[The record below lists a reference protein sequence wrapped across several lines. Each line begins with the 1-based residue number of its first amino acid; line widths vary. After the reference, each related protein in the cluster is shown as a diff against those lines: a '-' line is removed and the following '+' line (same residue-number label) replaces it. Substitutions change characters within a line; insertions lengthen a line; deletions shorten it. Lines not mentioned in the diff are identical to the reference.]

1 VRTEAPASRSGRA
14 GARAEQIFHED
25 LLQVHIKT
33 GRVFFWLFLAQWLF
47 AIILALI
54 ISPYAWSGR
63 VRTLNSH
70 VELAFIGGAIL
81 NALPI
86 ALLVLR
92 PGRAGTR
99 HIVAITQMLWSA
111 MFIHLSGGR
120 IETHFHVFVSL
131 AFLSFY
137 RDPRLLLTATL
148 VVCVDH
154 LMRGFLWP
162 ESVYGIA
169 NPEWWRFLEHAAW
182 VVFEDIILYLGCQR
196 GLREMKTLSDREA
209 TLELAKQD
217 VEKEVAERTEELRA
231 SGDRNRM
238 LIENTSAVPWELD
251 RDSCR
256 IIYLAPQMKDV
267 FAVAPART
275 SLNRIFPDLL
285 HADDRE
291 AFRYFIQRAAEGDA
305 GSEMYIDSR
314 VMTQANEILHM
325 RSFVASQRDRASAQ
339 SVCGISLDVT
349 QQKKLAIE
357 LLQAQKLE
365 SVGRLAAGVAHEI
378 NTPVQFVADN
388 VEFLRTSMTDVV
400 GVIHAYRD
408 LRQAVQSTGD
418 IAAAAR
424 RADEADKAAELDFIL
439 LNAPLAIDSSIEG
452 LGRIATIVRSM
463 KEFAHP
469 DQAEKTF
476 ADVNQ
481 AIRSTLVIAHNEYK
495 YVAEIDTQFS
505 DLPPVPCYLG
515 EINQVILNL
524 IVNASHAISDVVK
537 DTGSFGKLTI
547 RTRLD
552 GDGVEISISDTG
564 TGIPE
569 AARGKIFDPFFTTK
583 PVGKGTGQ
591 GLAIA
596 HSVIVKKHGGSLRFE
611 TERGTG
617 TTFFIRLPVGNSS
630 ESFDVDEV
638 AA

>member
-1 VRTEAPASRSGRA
+1 VRTEAPASSSGRA
-14 GARAEQIFHED
+14 AARAEQIFHDD

-33 GRVFFWLFLAQWLF
+33 DRVFFWLFLAQWLF
-47 AIILALI
+47 AIILSLT

-70 VELAFIGGAIL
+70 VELAFIGGALL

-92 PGRAGTR
+92 PGRASTR

-120 IETHFHVFVSL
+120 IETHFHIFGSL

-154 LMRGFLWP
+154 LTRGFLWP

-182 VVFEDIILYLGCQR
+182 VVFEDIILFLGCQR

-209 TLELAKQD
+209 TLELAKAD
-217 VEKEVAERTEELRA
+217 VEREVAERTEELTA
-231 SGDRNRM
+231 SGNRNRM

-267 FAVAPART
+267 FALAPART
-275 SLNRIFPDLL
+275 SLNGIFPDLL
-285 HADDRE
+285 YADDRE
-291 AFRYFIQRAAEGDA
+291 AFRSFIQRAAEGDT
-305 GSEMYIDSR
+305 GSENYIDSR
-314 VMTQANEILHM
+314 IMNQANEILHM
-325 RSFVASQRDRASAQ
+325 RSFVAGQRDRASAQ
-339 SVCGISLDVT
+339 SVCGISLDIT
-349 QQKKLAIE
+349 QQKKLEIE
-357 LLQAQKLE
+357 LIQAQKLE

-408 LRQAVQSTGD
+408 LRRAVQSTGD

-424 RADEADKAAELDFIL
+424 LAEDADKAAELDYIL

-469 DQAEKTF
+469 DQSEKTF

-495 YVAEIDTQFS
+495 YVAEIETQFS

-524 IVNASHAISDVVK
+524 IVNAAHAISDVVK
-537 DTGSFGKLTI
+537 DTASLGKLTI

-552 GDGVEISISDTG
+552 GDEVEISISDTG

-583 PVGKGTGQ
+583 SVGKGTGQ

-611 TERGTG
+611 TECGRG
-617 TTFFIRLPVGNSS
+617 TTFFIRLPVG
-630 ESFDVDEV
+630 ESGQSLDVEEV